1 MTCSATLAAAEL
13 NAQRARSRFCDTAA
27 TMKARLEPSR
37 LIGDA
42 VTGARSGAA
51 EFAHAVRNKARA
63 NPVVATTIAGGA
75 VLLLARRR
83 LLRTISQTLRH
94 LKA

>member
-1 MTCSATLAAAEL
+1 MSNSATLAAAEL

-27 TMKARLEPSR
+27 AMKARLEPSQ

-51 EFAHAVRNKARA
+51 KFADTLRSKARA
-63 NPVVATTIAGGA
+63 NPVVAITIAGGA
-75 VLLLARRR
+75 VLLLTR
-83 LLRTISQTLRH
+83 RH
-94 LKA
+94 LFRMILSL